1 MNDEQEPKKLTRKQ
15 QVFISEYLKCFN
27 ATEAAKRA
35 GYSEATAY
43 AIGWENLRKPEIKA
57 GIDARLDEVHMSA
70 NEALKLTADLARVDI
85 GVFFKIVDEWVFNP
99 LPTYE
104 ILDEKEVVDDTKDP
118 PEKRISYRVRH
129 VVLDMDK
136 ITDPRFSWMLKS
148 FSDSH
153 KFGLKIETH
162 DRHAAIRDVLKTHGK
177 FIDRTDITTGGEK
190 IKGYIGW
197 TPDEWNND
205 KAQE

>member
-1 MNDEQEPKKLTRKQ
+1 MSDEQEPKKLTRKQ

-43 AIGWENLRKPEIKA
+43 AIGWENLRKPEIKE

-85 GVFFKIVDEWVFNP
+85 GVFFKIVDEWVFHP

-104 ILDEKEVVDDTKDP
+104 ILDEKEVLDDTKEP
-118 PEKRISYRVRH
+118 PEKRVSYRVRH

-136 ITDPRFSWMLKS
+136 ITDPRYSWMLKS

-177 FIDRTDITTGGEK
+177 IKDPEGTLK
-190 IKGYIGW
+190 IEVVYADTK
-197 TPDEWNND
+197 NNT
-205 KAQE
+205 A